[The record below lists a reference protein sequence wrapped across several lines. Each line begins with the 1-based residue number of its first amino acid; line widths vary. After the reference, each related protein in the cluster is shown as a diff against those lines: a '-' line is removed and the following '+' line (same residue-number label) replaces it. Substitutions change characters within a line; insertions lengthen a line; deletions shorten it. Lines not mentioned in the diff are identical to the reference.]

1 MPMLIPAHLLPDA
14 SPQPAALA
22 AGLRGTYLEARTAAI
37 FAGACHANGERTL
50 EGREALCAWL
60 FDDGTRVVL
69 LVAAGENLAEPGVA
83 WNSRLFVDGEHSAR
97 ALEYLRAR
105 EPRLLPGSLEAER
118 IEITARVVGDA
129 YELSGGSIFGLSGSA
144 LADRAC
150 CKMPLSVWYEPL
162 ARVEQRVV
170 GDNTSFW
177 IHDERLQRRFSRPG
191 ENAAFVARFR

>member
-1 MPMLIPAHLLPDA
+1 MLIPAYLLP
-14 SPQPAALA
+14 PEALPKL
-22 AGLRGTYLEARTAAI
+22 GGTYLEARTAAI

-69 LVAAGENLAEPGVA
+69 LLAADENLAEPGVR
-83 WNSRLFVDGEHSAR
+83 WNARLFVDGEHAMR
-97 ALEYLRAR
+97 ALAFLRAR
-105 EPRLLPGSLEAER
+105 EPRLLPEDLEAQHLC
-118 IEITARVVGDA
+118 IESRVDGDA
-129 YELSGGSIFGLSGSA
+129 YEVNGADRFALAGRA

-162 ARVEQRVV
+162 ARVEERVV
-170 GDNTSFW
+170 GDNSRFW
-177 IHDERLQRRFSRPG
+177 VHEESLQRRFSRPG